1 MATSEAL
8 VVVSPHL
15 DDAVL
20 SLGAHLAARVRAG
33 EHVEVWTAFTDG
45 PSPASVPRRLR
56 RFGDYAARLAEDD
69 RALAVL
75 GAGNRRLGLPERV
88 WRTPPARGLG
98 AAFRT
103 PDDRSGFTELP
114 TLEAVAAD
122 LLARPAVRV
131 LAPLGVGHH
140 VDHVEVA
147 AAVLGTALRLDAL
160 DRVGFYEDFYA
171 LGDGAR
177 RRHPVTGG
185 RAATDPGRRRHR
197 APGWA
202 APWEGLVLAATALI
216 GRGPSLDAYVPGF
229 AELVWQAVP
238 HPVDPWSEQR
248 KLAAVAEYR
257 SQTPALGGIWQLGP
271 ILRRAHRVRGGEVIW
286 SAQRP

>member
-1 MATSEAL
+1 MASSAAL
-8 VVVSPHL
+8 VVISPHL

-20 SLGAHLAARVRAG
+20 SLGAHLAGRVRAG
-33 EHVEVWTAFTDG
+33 EQVEVWTAFTDG
-45 PSPASVPRRLR
+45 PSPDSAPRRLR
-56 RFGDYAARLAEDD
+56 RFGDYAARRAEDD

-88 WRTPPARGLG
+88 WRTPPAHGLA

-103 PDDRSGFTELP
+103 PEVRSGFTELP
-114 TLEAVAAD
+114 ALEAVAAD
-122 LLARPAVRV
+122 LLIRRGTRL

-147 AAVLGTALRLDAL
+147 VAVLGTALRLDAL

-185 RAATDPGRRRHR
+185 RAGVDPDRHW

-202 APWEGLVLAATALI
+202 APWEGLVLAATGWI
-216 GRGPSLDAYVPGF
+216 GRGPSLDSYVPGF

-238 HPVDPWSEQR
+238 HPVDPWCEQR

-257 SQTPALGGIWQLGP
+257 SQTPALGGMRRLGP

-286 SAQRP
+286 SARRP